1 MERIIMDNSAQRHID
16 AYVEYNNIVGN
27 ADGGKMMSE

>member
-1 MERIIMDNSAQRHID
+1 MDNQAAKHID

-27 ADGGKMMSE
+27 ADGGKMMNE